1 MTHKY
6 ETSNN
11 VKGWKMMLTQNTGA
25 NKETDRKFKA
35 YKRIANESKQLAL
48 ALDEPYKAQ
57 VEEMKLRN
65 SKNEKQ
71 CSQHQKGLAQSQKE
85 KLQNG
90 GYAEYANMVTSI
102 FNSEHLN
109 NDHGSK

>member
-35 YKRIANESKQLAL
+35 YKRIAAESKAL
-48 ALDEPYKAQ
+48 AARLEKEYIKET
-57 VEEMKLRN
+57 EEMKQRN
-65 SKNEKQ
+65 AKNEKQ
-71 CSQHQKGLAQSQKE
+71 CKEHQKGLAQSQKE
-85 KLQNG
+85 KL
-90 GYAEYANMVTSI
+90 
-102 FNSEHLN
+102 
-109 NDHGSK
+109 

>member
-35 YKRIANESKQLAL
+35 FKRIANESKAL
-48 ALDEPYKAQ
+48 ALRLDEEYKKEQ
-57 VEEMKLRN
+57 EEMKIRN
-65 SKNEKQ
+65 TKNERQ
-71 CSQHQKGLAQSQKE
+71 CQQHQKGLAQSQKE
-85 KLQNG
+85 KL
-90 GYAEYANMVTSI
+90 
-102 FNSEHLN
+102 
-109 NDHGSK
+109 

>member
-1 MTHKY
+1 
-6 ETSNN
+6 
-11 VKGWKMMLTQNTGA
+11 
-25 NKETDRKFKA
+25 
-35 YKRIANESKQLAL
+35 
-48 ALDEPYKAQ
+48 
-57 VEEMKLRN
+57 MKLRN